1 MRWLVQKNVDFE
13 ILAGSGAL
21 PDTDELHKWLRM
33 SLVRLQLAFLH
44 LPENDEEQPKFMVG
58 LECKMV
64 CISQS
69 CHYNEAERSQNEIFL
84 HFGATH
90 QWQFPVEV
98 HPRVVMCSCYI
109 QSLDFKNCDTLFLIQ
124 FAEDFISTHPPLPKV
139 HNCPLNN
146 QWWTTLYCATFSSP
160 MVWSLPIWIGPWPLT
175 TVQFV
180 EHQAQKKP
188 LLDWLEIV
196 TANVEHSIAFVNKMI
211 CTKKSQIVQLQT
223 DCAAEIVLSNPA
235 DVDVQNSLCMIINEF
250 FQQKGSAHGDAWT
263 NTWLIE
269 LMKPQLTNPGSTD
282 AQLNRVV

>member
-13 ILAGSGAL
+13 ILAESGAL

-44 LPENDEEQPKFMVG
+44 LPENDEKQPKFMVR

-146 QWWTTLYCATFSSP
+146 QWWTTLYCATFSNQSP
-160 MVWSLPIWIGPWPLT
+160 AEDN
-175 TVQFV
+175 F
-180 EHQAQKKP
+180 
-188 LLDWLEIV
+188 
-196 TANVEHSIAFVNKMI
+196 SI
-211 CTKKSQIVQLQT
+211 L
-223 DCAAEIVLSNPA
+223 
-235 DVDVQNSLCMIINEF
+235 
-250 FQQKGSAHGDAWT
+250 
-263 NTWLIE
+263 
-269 LMKPQLTNPGSTD
+269 
-282 AQLNRVV
+282 RVVSILAYCKKVYGQLVT